1 MDTGVK
7 RLYEL
12 ILKYDQLAAVISQA
26 YNEYVIATF
35 TNREQYK
42 GILANVVQHMGID
55 AALATLDDFKTGEYL
70 IGPNNDQ

>member
-1 MDTGVK
+1 MDTGVQ

-26 YNEYVIATF
+26 HNEYVIATF

-55 AALATLDDFKTGEYL
+55 AALEILDNVKTGEYL